1 MKINSLNSQIIKPPV
16 TGKAKEENP
25 LEVKDTLDLNSSKL
39 DTAGI
44 IGGVTGGIL
53 GGAGV
58 GYLGLEA
65 GAGVALVSSLVFLP
79 ETLGDFAGRIALGGT
94 IGGAVGFV
102 SGAVLGA
109 YLGKTAADYA
119 TGKKHLITES
129 DNPDVA
135 RKGNKSD
142 NFDHFK
148 GVDLGFVHIGKFT
161 EGPKEFE
168 QTETVKPSDI
178 MPEDQ
183 AKKMT
188 EGMLKALTSPWY
200 KPDMSTL
207 KMDPDATVTH
217 YMKEEETFK
226 GIAIGKDFKIG
237 SDNHQLSEM
246 EEPSK
251 AIVFH
256 FDGEVQGK
264 KRKDIK
270 HTLMTGNPKGIKKD
284 K

>member
-1 MKINSLNSQIIKPPV
+1 MKINSLNSQIIKSPV
-16 TGKAKEENP
+16 KEKAKEEVS
-25 LEVKDTLDLNSSKL
+25 LEVKDTLDLNSSKI

-44 IGGVTGGIL
+44 IGGVTGGII
-53 GGAGV
+53 GGAGI
-58 GYLGLEA
+58 GYLGLET
-65 GAGVALVSSLVFLP
+65 GAGVALMSSLVFLP
-79 ETLGDFAGRIALGGT
+79 ESLGDFAGRLALGGT
-94 IGGAVGFV
+94 IGGAVGLV
-102 SGAVLGA
+102 SGAILGA
-109 YLGKTAADYA
+109 YIGKTAADYA
-119 TGKKHLITES
+119 TGKKHFITET
-129 DNPDVA
+129 DNPDVS

-148 GVDLGFVHIGKFT
+148 GVDLGFLHIGKFT

-168 QTETVKPSDI
+168 QTETGKPSDI

-183 AKKMT
+183 AKSMT
-188 EGMLKALTSPWY
+188 EGRLKALTSPWY

-207 KMDPDATVTH
+207 KMDPEATVTH

-237 SDNHQLSEM
+237 SDNHELTDT

-251 AIVFH
+251 SIVFH

-270 HTLMTGNPKGIKKD
+270 HTLMTGNPKGIKKE